1 MSTPLRDQSVQ
12 SFLDQ
17 LASSS
22 PTPGGGSV
30 AALTGA
36 LAAGLI
42 SMVCHLTVGRPR
54 YAAFEA
60 EAQAILAQSE
70 AIRARLTDLIQIDV
84 AAYSTVAAAYKLPKD
99 DPTRT
104 AAIAA
109 AMVVA
114 TDVPLQI
121 AEQAA
126 ALLLLALPVAQQGNR
141 TAVGDVVAGAQLAVA
156 CVHAALINVD
166 ANVGLLAD
174 HPGRDAFVARQE
186 AARAGIEAQR
196 DAIVTV
202 AMGRL

>member
-42 SMVCHLTVGRPR
+42 SMVCQLTVGRPR

>member
-1 MSTPLRDQSVQ
+1 MSIPLRDQSVHA
-12 SFLDQ
+12 FLDQ
-17 LASSS
+17 LASAS

-42 SMVCHLTVGRPR
+42 SMVCQLTVGRPR

-60 EAQAILAQSE
+60 EAQAILAQTE

-84 AAYSTVAAAYKLPKD
+84 AAYSTVAAAYKLPKE

-114 TDVPLQI
+114 TDVPLHI

-126 ALLLLALPVAQQGNR
+126 ALLPLALPVAQHGNR

-174 HPGRDAFVARQE
+174 YPGRDAFVARQ
-186 AARAGIEAQR
+186 ASARAGIEAQR
-196 DAIVTV
+196 DAIVAV

>member
-60 EAQAILAQSE
+60 EAQAILVQTE

-121 AEQAA
+121 AELAA
-126 ALLLLALPVAQQGNR
+126 ALLPLALPVAQHGNR

-166 ANVGLLAD
+166 ANVGLLVD
-174 HPGRDAFVARQE
+174 HPGRDAFVARQT

-196 DAIVTV
+196 DAIVAV

>member
-1 MSTPLRDQSVQ
+1 MSIPLRDQSVH

-17 LASSS
+17 LASAS

-30 AALTGA
+30 SALTGA

-60 EAQAILAQSE
+60 EAQAILVQTE

-84 AAYSTVAAAYKLPKD
+84 AAYSTVAAAYKLPKE

-121 AEQAA
+121 AELAA
-126 ALLLLALPVAQQGNR
+126 ALLPLALPVAQHGNR

-166 ANVGLLAD
+166 ANVGLLVD
-174 HPGRDAFVARQE
+174 HPGRDAFVARQA

-196 DAIVTV
+196 DAIVAV

>member
-1 MSTPLRDQSVQ
+1 MSMPLRDQSVQ
-12 SFLDQ
+12 AFLDQ
-17 LASSS
+17 LASAS

-42 SMVCHLTVGRPR
+42 SMVCQLTVGRPR

-60 EAQAILAQSE
+60 EAQAILAQTE

-84 AAYSTVAAAYKLPKD
+84 AAYSTVAAAYKLPKE

-104 AAIAA
+104 AAIVA

-126 ALLLLALPVAQQGNR
+126 ALLPLALPVAQHGNR

-174 HPGRDAFVARQE
+174 YPGRDAFVSRQA

-196 DAIVTV
+196 DAIVAV

>member
-60 EAQAILAQSE
+60 EAQAILAQTE

-84 AAYSTVAAAYKLPKD
+84 AAYSTVVAAYKLPKD
-99 DPTRT
+99 DSTRS

-126 ALLLLALPVAQQGNR
+126 ALLPLALPVAQNGNR

-156 CVHAALINVD
+156 CVYAALINVD

-174 HPGRDAFVARQE
+174 HPGHDAFVSRQD

-196 DAIVTV
+196 DAIVAV

>member
-1 MSTPLRDQSVQ
+1 MSIPLRDQSVQ
-12 SFLDQ
+12 AFLDQ
-17 LASSS
+17 LASAS

-42 SMVCHLTVGRPR
+42 SMVCQLTVGRPR

-60 EAQAILAQSE
+60 EAQAILAQTE

-84 AAYSTVAAAYKLPKD
+84 AAYSTVAAAYKLPKE

-104 AAIAA
+104 AAIVA

-126 ALLLLALPVAQQGNR
+126 ALLPLALPVAQHGNR

-174 HPGRDAFVARQE
+174 YPGRDAFVSRQA

-196 DAIVTV
+196 DAIVAV

>member
-1 MSTPLRDQSVQ
+1 MSMPLRDQSVQ
-12 SFLDQ
+12 AFLDQ
-17 LASSS
+17 LASAS

-42 SMVCHLTVGRPR
+42 SMVCQLTVGRPR

-60 EAQAILAQSE
+60 EAQAILAQTE
-70 AIRARLTDLIQIDV
+70 AIRARLSDLIQIDV
-84 AAYSTVAAAYKLPKD
+84 AAYSTVAAAYKLPKE

-126 ALLLLALPVAQQGNR
+126 ALLPLALPVAQHGNR
-141 TAVGDVVAGAQLAVA
+141 TAVGDAVAGAQLAVA

-174 HPGRDAFVARQE
+174 YPGRDAFVARQ
-186 AARAGIEAQR
+186 ASARAGIEAQR
-196 DAIVTV
+196 DTIVAV
-202 AMGRL
+202 AMLRL

>member
-1 MSTPLRDQSVQ
+1 MSMPLRDQSIHA
-12 SFLDQ
+12 FLDQ
-17 LASSS
+17 LASAS

-42 SMVCHLTVGRPR
+42 SMVCQLTVGRPR

-126 ALLLLALPVAQQGNR
+126 ALLPLALPVAQQGNR

-174 HPGRDAFVARQE
+174 HPGRDAFVARQT

-196 DAIVTV
+196 DAIVAV